1 MADLKAS
8 LCGELPNQDSA
19 IPQEQL
25 RALLERRGIVG
36 DPDIPNAKAR
46 LAEQELRRNMYH
58 NTQVML
64 KHYRDIVWAL
74 ECFPSEVAQEL
85 DQPLKDLDA
94 LLSVV
99 DTQVAL
105 GNAKLEHRLL
115 SIRKSRLLLDRINE
129 ALTVLRH
136 KPGNGELMYNIIFQ
150 TFITPDKPSHS
161 DTQTLTFYNN
171 PVGGVE
177 ILKVDANRTSKRIP
191 NTTFEIRKIDDELI
205 DTITTDKNGRAYLS
219 LEDGAYYAVEIEA
232 GEGYR
237 LDDTPRYFEVE
248 DGKTTTIRIEN
259 EAFSGLLIHKVDA
272 TTGEGIY
279 GVHFLVYDSN
289 RNPIG
294 EYVSDDRG
302 YQRWV
307 DAAQHYQPGQRV
319 LVRVLEVDRSD
330 RSRPR
335 VTASVKQAM
344 ENPYEKALKKY
355 VVGNRYVGTVSMV
368 DLNGVFVSLDGGIDC
383 LCTYPKRGRPPRGA
397 RATVRILGINHENN
411 RIWGVIT
418 HMSTTR

>member
-8 LCGELPNQDSA
+8 LCGELPNQESV
-19 IPQEQL
+19 IPKEQL
-25 RALLERRGIVG
+25 RNLLERRGIVG

-161 DTQTLTFYNN
+161 D
-171 PVGGVE
+171 
-177 ILKVDANRTSKRIP
+177 IL
-191 NTTFEIRKIDDELI
+191 
-205 DTITTDKNGRAYLS
+205 
-219 LEDGAYYAVEIEA
+219 
-232 GEGYR
+232 YR
-237 LDDTPRYFEVE
+237 LDISERHYYRLRQQAVNILSIRLWTAPVGCLDAWLERYYQCRRTDTRPLAACNGCKWQKPRTFSTICLDCCRLAPRLRDRANKLPDRFE
-248 DGKTTTIRIEN
+248 
-259 EAFSGLLIHKVDA
+259 
-272 TTGEGIY
+272 
-279 GVHFLVYDSN
+279 
-289 RNPIG
+289 P
-294 EYVSDDRG
+294 
-302 YQRWV
+302 
-307 DAAQHYQPGQRV
+307 
-319 LVRVLEVDRSD
+319 
-330 RSRPR
+330 
-335 VTASVKQAM
+335 
-344 ENPYEKALKKY
+344 
-355 VVGNRYVGTVSMV
+355 
-368 DLNGVFVSLDGGIDC
+368 
-383 LCTYPKRGRPPRGA
+383 
-397 RATVRILGINHENN
+397 
-411 RIWGVIT
+411 
-418 HMSTTR
+418 

>member
-8 LCGELPNQDSA
+8 ICGELPNQDSA

-150 TFITPDKPSHS
+150 TFITPDKPSHT
-161 DTQTLTFYNN
+161 D
-171 PVGGVE
+171 
-177 ILKVDANRTSKRIP
+177 IL
-191 NTTFEIRKIDDELI
+191 
-205 DTITTDKNGRAYLS
+205 
-219 LEDGAYYAVEIEA
+219 
-232 GEGYR
+232 YR
-237 LDDTPRYFEVE
+237 LDISERHYYRLRQQAVNILS
-248 DGKTTTIRIEN
+248 IRLWTAPAGCLDAWLE
-259 EAFSGLLIHKVDA
+259 LL
-272 TTGEGIY
+272 TLLEG
-279 GVHFLVYDSN
+279 
-289 RNPIG
+289 
-294 EYVSDDRG
+294 
-302 YQRWV
+302 
-307 DAAQHYQPGQRV
+307 
-319 LVRVLEVDRSD
+319 
-330 RSRPR
+330 
-335 VTASVKQAM
+335 
-344 ENPYEKALKKY
+344 
-355 VVGNRYVGTVSMV
+355 
-368 DLNGVFVSLDGGIDC
+368 
-383 LCTYPKRGRPPRGA
+383 
-397 RATVRILGINHENN
+397 
-411 RIWGVIT
+411 
-418 HMSTTR
+418 

>member
-115 SIRKSRLLLDRINE
+115 SIRKSRLLLDISE
-129 ALTVLRH
+129 RH
-136 KPGNGELMYNIIFQ
+136 Y
-150 TFITPDKPSHS
+150 
-161 DTQTLTFYNN
+161 
-171 PVGGVE
+171 
-177 ILKVDANRTSKRIP
+177 
-191 NTTFEIRKIDDELI
+191 
-205 DTITTDKNGRAYLS
+205 
-219 LEDGAYYAVEIEA
+219 
-232 GEGYR
+232 YR
-237 LDDTPRYFEVE
+237 LRQQAVNILS
-248 DGKTTTIRIEN
+248 IRLWTAPAGCLDAWLE
-259 EAFSGLLIHKVDA
+259 LL
-272 TTGEGIY
+272 TLLEG
-279 GVHFLVYDSN
+279 
-289 RNPIG
+289 
-294 EYVSDDRG
+294 
-302 YQRWV
+302 
-307 DAAQHYQPGQRV
+307 
-319 LVRVLEVDRSD
+319 
-330 RSRPR
+330 
-335 VTASVKQAM
+335 
-344 ENPYEKALKKY
+344 
-355 VVGNRYVGTVSMV
+355 
-368 DLNGVFVSLDGGIDC
+368 
-383 LCTYPKRGRPPRGA
+383 
-397 RATVRILGINHENN
+397 
-411 RIWGVIT
+411 
-418 HMSTTR
+418 

>member
-36 DPDIPNAKAR
+36 DPDIPNTKAR

-129 ALTVLRH
+129 ALTVLRQKSASAPVSSAT
-136 KPGNGELMYNIIFQ
+136 KPIRRRLSRRSHRLSPCLLNPTWTNRPDRRLPPQQSSPLKRNRHRQSRRRPSPRRRHPAVSPRNSLQSPPNGPRRSTRAPGRRRIF
-150 TFITPDKPSHS
+150 
-161 DTQTLTFYNN
+161 N
-171 PVGGVE
+171 
-177 ILKVDANRTSKRIP
+177 
-191 NTTFEIRKIDDELI
+191 
-205 DTITTDKNGRAYLS
+205 
-219 LEDGAYYAVEIEA
+219 
-232 GEGYR
+232 
-237 LDDTPRYFEVE
+237 
-248 DGKTTTIRIEN
+248 
-259 EAFSGLLIHKVDA
+259 
-272 TTGEGIY
+272 
-279 GVHFLVYDSN
+279 
-289 RNPIG
+289 
-294 EYVSDDRG
+294 
-302 YQRWV
+302 
-307 DAAQHYQPGQRV
+307 
-319 LVRVLEVDRSD
+319 
-330 RSRPR
+330 
-335 VTASVKQAM
+335 
-344 ENPYEKALKKY
+344 
-355 VVGNRYVGTVSMV
+355 
-368 DLNGVFVSLDGGIDC
+368 C
-383 LCTYPKRGRPPRGA
+383 PPP
-397 RATVRILGINHENN
+397 
-411 RIWGVIT
+411 
-418 HMSTTR
+418 

>member
-36 DPDIPNAKAR
+36 DPDISNAKAR

-150 TFITPDKPSHS
+150 TFITPDKPSHT
-161 DTQTLTFYNN
+161 D
-171 PVGGVE
+171 
-177 ILKVDANRTSKRIP
+177 IL
-191 NTTFEIRKIDDELI
+191 
-205 DTITTDKNGRAYLS
+205 
-219 LEDGAYYAVEIEA
+219 
-232 GEGYR
+232 YR
-237 LDDTPRYFEVE
+237 LDISERHYY
-248 DGKTTTIRIEN
+248 RLRQQ
-259 EAFSGLLIHKVDA
+259 A
-272 TTGEGIY
+272 
-279 GVHFLVYDSN
+279 
-289 RNPIG
+289 
-294 EYVSDDRG
+294 DRK
-302 YQRWV
+302 
-307 DAAQHYQPGQRV
+307 
-319 LVRVLEVDRSD
+319 
-330 RSRPR
+330 
-335 VTASVKQAM
+335 SV
-344 ENPYEKALKKY
+344 
-355 VVGNRYVGTVSMV
+355 V
-368 DLNGVFVSLDGGIDC
+368 
-383 LCTYPKRGRPPRGA
+383 
-397 RATVRILGINHENN
+397 
-411 RIWGVIT
+411 
-418 HMSTTR
+418 